1 MTYANMTETKPNA
14 NDWALLLLL
23 SMIWGGSFMF
33 VGVAVKELPALLIV
47 FARVGLAAL
56 ILIPVHL
63 IVQGP
68 LPRDSKTWFAAGG
81 MSVLNN
87 VLPFTAIAW
96 GQHYL
101 GSGMASVINATTP
114 MFAVIFMALFGLE
127 ALILRKVLALG
138 LGLVGVLVLKGG
150 GFGDLGPQSLGI
162 LAVSFASM
170 CYGLTT
176 VWAKKFLVGIAPMTT
191 ATCQL
196 TVSGSIMAVLAF
208 GFSEPALYVKAS
220 WQTWEA
226 LIAIAALSTAVAYL
240 IFFRIIAKAGPSF
253 VALVTMLVPLSAIV
267 LGIVVLQESLS
278 LHEFIGAAIIIAALA
293 IIDGRVLRLFQVK
306 RA

>member
-1 MTYANMTETKPNA
+1 
-14 NDWALLLLL
+14 
-23 SMIWGGSFMF
+23 
-33 VGVAVKELPALLIV
+33 
-47 FARVGLAAL
+47 
-56 ILIPVHL
+56 
-63 IVQGP
+63 
-68 LPRDSKTWFAAGG
+68 LPRDGKTWFAAGG

>member
-1 MTYANMTETKPNA
+1 MTETKPNA

-68 LPRDSKTWFAAGG
+68 LPRDGKTWFAAGG

-176 VWAKKFLVGIAPMTT
+176 VWAKKFLVGISQITT

-196 TVSGSIMAVLAF
+196 IVSGSIMAVLAF

-226 LIAIAALSTAVAYL
+226 LIAIAALSTAVAYI

>member
-1 MTYANMTETKPNA
+1 MTETKPNA

-68 LPRDSKTWFAAGG
+68 LPRDGKTWFAAGG
-81 MSVLNN
+81 MSILNN